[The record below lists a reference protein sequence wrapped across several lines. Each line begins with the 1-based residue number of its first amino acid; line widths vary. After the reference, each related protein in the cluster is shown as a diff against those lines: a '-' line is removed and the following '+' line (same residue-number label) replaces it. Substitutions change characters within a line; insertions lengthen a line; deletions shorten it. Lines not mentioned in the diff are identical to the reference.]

1 MSKDLASSP
10 NDAYQDDDMSS
21 IDIGIYE
28 VLLPCRRY
36 RITFKVAEVGKVS
49 LTTEFLLRL
58 IHTVDGMPETAVSKF
73 FSFEPQEMT
82 YLLNDAVSLGY
93 ISRSA
98 GRLWLTTAGRQLF
111 VPWDESPQIYN
122 VDTRTMSVGFDMLS
136 FSPEEKTW
144 MENFDNRL
152 PELPID
158 PLVAGNAKERIPTS
172 FKHHFNDL
180 TSRRQS
186 RYDARKTLYSIDEVI
201 PTERYTAIIP
211 IVVKSLRSNP
221 AQGEP
226 NLLVWRSEEQLEN
239 RHQITSAVARFV
251 DELRMDLPPDADLH
265 YKILADLAPD
275 LMRDYIG
282 KEGGVS
288 AERFYRDVALLKGA
302 GFRRNRRT
310 VPILGP
316 LISTKTTRLILDGLS
331 RTSANSQINCIPQKF
346 YWRAPSNRHWGLSRS
361 LPKLCEGIS
370 EYLATKIGEDV
381 PRLVSV
387 LVREERTRGPE
398 RAFSEVQETKVNSLP
413 SSLEIILVPGLL
425 VAAVVNL
432 PIQAMSGHAVPLGF
446 ISIEE
451 KVIARAEQLLQ
462 EVTPIELPKER
473 ITEDMIDFPE
483 H

>member
-1 MSKDLASSP
+1 MSKVPASSSYDT
-10 NDAYQDDDMSS
+10 NQGEDTSS
-21 IDIGIYE
+21 IDIGIYD

-36 RITFKVAEVGKVS
+36 RVTFKVAEVGKVS

-58 IHTVDGMPETAVSKF
+58 IHTVDGMPETAVAKF

-93 ISRSA
+93 ISRGA

-111 VPWDESPQIYN
+111 VPWDEAPQIYN
-122 VDTRTMSVGFDMLS
+122 VDTRTINVGFDMLS

-144 MENFDNRL
+144 MEHFDNRL

-158 PLVAGNAKERIPTS
+158 PLIAGAAKERIPTS

-180 TSRRQS
+180 TLRRHS
-186 RYDARKTLYSIDEVI
+186 RYDARKTLYSIDEIV
-201 PTERYTAIIP
+201 PTERFTS
-211 IVVKSLRSNP
+211 IVPVVVSSLRTNP

-226 NLLVWRSEEQLEN
+226 NLLIWRSEEQLES

-251 DELRMDLPPDADLH
+251 DELRMDLPPDANLH
-265 YKILADLAPD
+265 YQMLADLAPD
-275 LMRDYIG
+275 LMRDYVG
-282 KEGGVS
+282 KEGIFV
-288 AERFYRDVALLKGA
+288 EHFYRDVALLKGA

-316 LISTKTTRLILDGLS
+316 LISAKTIRLLLDGLN
-331 RTSANSQINCIPQKF
+331 RTCANSQINCIPHKF
-346 YWRAPSNRHWGLSRS
+346 YWKAPSNRHWGLSRS

-381 PRLVSV
+381 PRLVPV
-387 LVREERTRGPE
+387 LIREERTRGPV
-398 RAFSEVQETKVNSLP
+398 RAFLEVQETSVNSLP

-425 VAAVVNL
+425 VAAVVHL
-432 PIQAMSGHAVPLGF
+432 PVQAMNGHAVPLGF
-446 ISIEE
+446 VSIEAE
-451 KVIARAEQLLQ
+451 VVARAERLLQ
-462 EVTPIELPKER
+462 QVTSIELPNER

-483 H
+483 QQ